1 MSAAVKTRLF
11 FLAVS
16 LLAVL
21 PAAWHTQEQ
30 PASVSTAAFAPLE
43 ETRLV
48 IAADLHYL
56 APELTDGG
64 PYFQKI
70 IQNAD
75 GKMTNYSEELLE
87 AFVWQVIRESPDAL
101 ILAGDLT
108 FNGEALSHQRLA
120 EKLRRIEEAG
130 IPVLVIPGNHDLE
143 NPMAAQFAGDGYR
156 PAEDIT
162 AERFSALYRDF
173 GYGEAL
179 ARDDASLSYAA
190 ELAPNLRVLLVDANT
205 AEAPGAVKPQTLAW
219 AEAQLQDAARCG
231 TWVIAVSHQNLLA
244 HNRLLTGGYVLEN
257 AGRLLRLY
265 ERYPVICNL
274 SGHIHLQHIGESSG
288 GLPEI
293 ATSSLAVS
301 PNQYGVLRLEG
312 REASYGTVPVD
323 VAAWANEQ
331 GSSNPD
337 LQNFPEISRQFFWD
351 TGYRQAVQM
360 WGDAPEREALAGFFA
375 DVNTA
380 YFAGRLDTVPWNEAL
395 FDTWQTRDAFLS
407 RYLASI
413 ADGGFQDQ
421 TTIDFSFGGH
431 SRESQ

>member
-120 EKLRRIEEAG
+120 ETLRRIEEAG

-143 NPMAAQFAGDGYR
+143 SPMAAQFAGDGYR
-156 PAEDIT
+156 PAASIT
-162 AERFSALYRDF
+162 AAQFSELYGDF

-179 ARDDASLSYAA
+179 ARDDASLSYVT
-190 ELAPNLRVLLVDANT
+190 ELASNLWVLMVDANT
-205 AEAPGAVKPQTLAW
+205 VDAPGAVTSQTLSW
-219 AEAQLQDAARCG
+219 IEEQLQSAADCG
-231 TWVIAVSHQNLLA
+231 AWVIAVSHQNVLA
-244 HNRLLTGGYVLEN
+244 HSSLLTEGYVLEN
-257 AGRLLRLY
+257 PDRLLNLY

-274 SGHIHLQHIGESSG
+274 SGHIHLQHIAESAN

-293 ATSSLAVS
+293 ATSSLAVT
-301 PNQYGVLRLEG
+301 PNQYGILQLDG
-312 REASYGTVPVD
+312 RRASYRTAPVD
-323 VAAWANEQ
+323 VTAWANEQ
-331 GSSNPD
+331 GDLNFD

-360 WGDAPEREALAGFFA
+360 WGDAPEREALADFFA

-395 FDTWQTRDAFLS
+395 FDTWQTRDSFLS